1 MAKGLM
7 DENPATICSI
17 RVRTTVPSA
26 RDEGREGESRE
37 HHRVGADESAK
48 TTDTNSFATQSTTK
62 WVITEI
68 WGSKT
73 CGNSH

>member
-1 MAKGLM
+1 MK
-7 DENPATICSI
+7 TQQ
-17 RVRTTVPSA
+17 PSVQQQPERLFPST

>member
-48 TTDTNSFATQSTTK
+48 TTDANTSFATQSTTK
-62 WVITEI
+62 WVIAEI
-68 WGSKT
+68 LASKT
-73 CGNSH
+73 C

>member
-1 MAKGLM
+1 MKTQQPSVQQESERLF
-7 DENPATICSI
+7 P
-17 RVRTTVPSA
+17 TT

-48 TTDTNSFATQSTTK
+48 ATDTNTSFATQSTTK
-62 WVITEI
+62 WVIAEI